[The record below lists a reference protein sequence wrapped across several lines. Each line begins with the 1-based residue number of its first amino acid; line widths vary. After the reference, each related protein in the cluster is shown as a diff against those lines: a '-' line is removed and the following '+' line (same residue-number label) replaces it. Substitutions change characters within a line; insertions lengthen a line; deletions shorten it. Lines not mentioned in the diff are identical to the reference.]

1 MHNGSLRIARALAF
15 AVALATLAAI
25 AFLSNEAWRDMV
37 RFREEGQLAVRAARV
52 NARLLGWVRDAE
64 TGQRGYLL
72 TGRPEYLE
80 PYRIALDGITADLK
94 ELRALLS
101 NDVFLARDAE
111 SLRRVEGLEQM
122 IEAKMAELHTTIE
135 TRDARGQA
143 AAISLVESN
152 RGKQLMD
159 DIRAASKEIES
170 ATDRQVDRSRVEF
183 ARVTSNARAAALGGA
198 GVLSFILLL
207 FYWLNERYS
216 RKSEE
221 LIVQVDAGR
230 ELLRTTL
237 YSIAEGVIATDARGS
252 IQMLNPAAERLTG
265 TTEAQ
270 ARGKLVEDVFQ
281 PAAPQTGRSI
291 CNPVREVL
299 ETGTA
304 RMAGPPIQLGSGP
317 LVEAVAAPIRT
328 TGGDLNGSVLVFRDV
343 GARLESERRLRQ
355 TAKLESLGVLAGG
368 IAHDFNN
375 LLVGIVGSASLL
387 EEYVPHGGAGH
398 DILKTLQS
406 AADRASRLTNQLL
419 AYSGRGAF
427 MVRLT
432 DLSVEV
438 QEIAALARTSVPR
451 NIELRL
457 ETAQGLPRIQADPSQ
472 LHQLVMNLI
481 VNAAEAIGANP
492 GSVQV
497 VTSLAKVGA
506 GAVKD
511 VMGDDLREQEY
522 VVLAVRDTGHGMDE
536 ATRARIFDPFFT
548 TKFTGRGLGLAAALG
563 IVKGHGG
570 AIEVQSAPGEGATF
584 RVYFPPAAPARD
596 PVDNTTGARAR

>member
-1 MHNGSLRIARALAF
+1 MHNGSLRIARALVF
-15 AVALATLAAI
+15 AVALASLAAI

-37 RFREEGQLAVRAARV
+37 RSRAEGQLANRAATV
-52 NARLLGWVRDAE
+52 NARLLSWMRDAE

-72 TGRPEYLE
+72 TGRAEYLE
-80 PYRIALDGITADLK
+80 PYRIAIDGISADLK

-101 NDVFLARDAE
+101 NDVLLSRDAE
-111 SLRRVEGLEQM
+111 SARRVENLKQLVD
-122 IEAKMAELHTTIE
+122 AKLAEMRVTIE
-135 TRDARGQA
+135 TRDAHGQA
-143 AAISLVESN
+143 AAISMVENN

-159 DIRAASKEIES
+159 KIRVASKEIES
-170 ATDRQVDRSRVEF
+170 STEQQLDRSRAEIT
-183 ARVTSNARAAALGGA
+183 RVTYNARMAALGGA
-198 GVLSFILLL
+198 GVLSLILLL

-216 RKSEE
+216 RQSEA

-237 YSIAEGVIATDARGS
+237 YSIAEGVIATDAGGA

-265 TTEAQ
+265 TTEKG

-281 PAAPQTGRSI
+281 TAARPGGGSI
-291 CNPVREVL
+291 SSPVREVL

-304 RMAGPPIQLGSGP
+304 RLAGPPIQLGSGP

-328 TGGDLNGSVLVFRDV
+328 SGGDLNGSVLVFRDV

-406 AADRASRLTNQLL
+406 SADRASRLTNQLL

-427 MVRLT
+427 VVRLT

-438 QEIAALARTSVPR
+438 KEIAALVRSSVPR
-451 NIELRL
+451 NVELRL
-457 ETAQGLPRIQADPSQ
+457 ETAHGLPRIQADPSQ

-481 VNAAEAIGANP
+481 VNGAEAVGQRP
-492 GSVQV
+492 GRVQV

-511 VMGDDLREQEY
+511 VMGDEVPERDY
-522 VVLAVRDTGHGMDE
+522 VTLTVRDTGHGMDE

-548 TKFTGRGLGLAAALG
+548 TKFTGRGLGLAAAIG

-596 PVDNTTGARAR
+596 MVDDAAGARAQ